1 MPFQMWNKIK
11 SLASGNKTLAFVSF
25 ANLTNSIIAIVSGL
39 IVARWLLPEELG
51 VFNAFSIFTSYIIL
65 AQIGIPSGL
74 SRELPFFFGKNETEK
89 ALEFASTSKYFL
101 LLISVIVFCCCIFVS
116 VYFLVSQN
124 YPYAIGAVVI
134 GVTSFQGIYVA
145 KYLKVLYR
153 SENHF
158 FNLARIDLIN
168 SVVNLISL
176 FLVYKYLFY
185 GLCLRAILI
194 VLVDWYFTDK
204 WKPISAK
211 VSFNWAN
218 FKALSRV
225 GMPIYFVAN
234 IYGLWPTFQ
243 RTFVLSVLGAKGLG
257 LYALA
262 NIVQGMLS
270 TFNNTI
276 SSMSFPLMS
285 KAYGEGKK
293 LKEIMLIPFKP
304 FLISLGVYTI
314 LLIIGW
320 PLLPYVVEFLL
331 PNYVDGIP
339 AAQWMFVVALVSA
352 FGVFSNIFMVVQKN
366 HHRLVGF
373 ILGILAWFVYLRFQS
388 IQDVSNLVVFSQA
401 VLIGLVF
408 ITVSDFVFYFLYL
421 KKESS
426 IPSYGA

>member
-1 MPFQMWNKIK
+1 MRNKIK
-11 SLASGNKTLAFVSF
+11 SLASGNKTLAFVTF
-25 ANLTNSIIAIVSGL
+25 ANLTNSVIAIVSGL
-39 IVARWLLPEELG
+39 VVARWLLPEELG

-65 AQIGIPSGL
+65 AQVGIPSGL
-74 SRELPFFFGKNETEK
+74 SRELPFYFGKNEPDQAK
-89 ALEFASTSKYFL
+89 EFASTAKYFL
-101 LLISVIVFCCCIFVS
+101 LLISIIVFCICCLAS
-116 VYFLVSQN
+116 VYFFIIQN
-124 YPYAIGAVVI
+124 NLYAVGAMVIGA
-134 GVTSFQGIYVA
+134 TSFQGIYVT

-158 FNLARIDLIN
+158 SSLAKINLIN
-168 SVVNLISL
+168 SAINLMSL
-176 FLVYKYLFY
+176 VLVYHYLFY
-185 GLCLRAILI
+185 GLCIRAILI

-204 WKPISAK
+204 WKPLTAK
-211 VSFNWAN
+211 AYFNWNN

-276 SSMSFPLMS
+276 SSMSFPQMS
-285 KAYGEGKK
+285 KAHGEGKK
-293 LKEIMLIPFKP
+293 LKDIMLIPFKP

-314 LLIIGW
+314 LLIVGW
-320 PLLPYVVEFLL
+320 PLLPYIVEWLL
-331 PNYVDGIP
+331 PNYTEGVP

-352 FGVFSNIFMVVQKN
+352 FGVFSNVFMVIQNN

-373 ILGILAWFVYLRFQS
+373 TLGILVWFFYLSFHS
-388 IQDVSNLVVFSQA
+388 IQEIEDLIIFSQA
-401 VLIGLVF
+401 ILVGLVC
-408 ITVSDFVFYFLYL
+408 ITISDFIFYFLYF

-426 IPSYGA
+426 IPSLNA

>member
-1 MPFQMWNKIK
+1 MWNKIK

-25 ANLTNSIIAIVSGL
+25 ANLTNSVIAIVSGL

-51 VFNAFSIFTSYIIL
+51 VYNAFSIFTSYIIL

-74 SRELPFFFGKNETEK
+74 SRELPFYFGKNEPDK

-101 LLISVIVFCCCIFVS
+101 LLISIIVFCFCS
-116 VYFLVSQN
+116 LVSIYFFFTQN
-124 YPYAIGAVVI
+124 YPYAIGGLVI
-134 GVTSFQGIYVA
+134 GVTSFQGIYVS

-158 FNLARIDLIN
+158 FNLAKIDLIN
-168 SVVNLISL
+168 SLINLISV

-185 GLCLRAILI
+185 GLFIRAIVI
-194 VLVDWYFTDK
+194 ALVDWYFTNK
-204 WKPISAK
+204 WKPITAK
-211 VSFNWAN
+211 ASFKWKN

-270 TFNNTI
+270 TFNNAI

-293 LKEIMLIPFKP
+293 LKDIMLIPFKP
-304 FLISLGVYTI
+304 FLISFGVYTI
-314 LLIIGW
+314 LLFVGW
-320 PLLPYVVEFLL
+320 SLLPYVVEFLL
-331 PNYVDGIP
+331 PNYVEGIH

-373 ILGILAWFVYLRFQS
+373 TLGILAWFVYLRSQS
-388 IQDVSNLVVFSQA
+388 IQDISDLVVFSQA
-401 VLIGLVF
+401 VLVGLVF

-421 KKESS
+421 KKESNIS
-426 IPSYGA
+426 FFKVS